1 VIVRQSDR
9 YLMNDPATETE
20 ASAIGSP
27 AMLNA
32 LPADS
37 VEVGAKID
45 AGGEYASDSNSR
57 RIRKAHVLVVDDN
70 SDMRSLLEIV
80 LERAG
85 FETEV
90 AADGDLALD
99 LQRGH
104 PADVLITDIFM
115 PERDGIELISAF
127 KSRFPQVKIIAMS
140 GGGQRAR
147 ADYLTVASEIGADAV
162 LRKPFATE
170 TLVTTLEYL
179 VRR

>member
-1 VIVRQSDR
+1 MTVRQLIHPS
-9 YLMNDPATETE
+9 MNGPATKAEQ
-20 ASAIGSP
+20 SAIS
-27 AMLNA
+27 
-32 LPADS
+32 LPATLIAPVADL
-37 VEVGAKID
+37 VEVGANIE
-45 AGGEYASDSNSR
+45 AGGEHASDSGRTR
-57 RIRKAHVLVVDDN
+57 RAHVLVVDDN

-80 LERAG
+80 LQRAG

-127 KSRFPQVKIIAMS
+127 KSRFPHVKIIAMS
-140 GGGQRAR
+140 GGGQKAR
-147 ADYLTVASEIGADAV
+147 ADYLAVASEIGADAV
-162 LRKPFATE
+162 LRKPFAAE